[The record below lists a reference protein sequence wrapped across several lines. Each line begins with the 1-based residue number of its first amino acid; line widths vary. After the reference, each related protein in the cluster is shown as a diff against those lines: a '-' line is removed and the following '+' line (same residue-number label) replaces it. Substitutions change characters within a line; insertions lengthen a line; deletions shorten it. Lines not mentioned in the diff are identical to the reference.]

1 MLDNPKKIP
10 ENPRKSGR
18 NRKKTRQY
26 KKRILTRTEIIR
38 MIFKEFVEF
47 EKMRENPV
55 ESEIIRRNM
64 KKSGQ
69 IPKEQERI
77 LKNLTDCKIIRETK

>member
-18 NRKKTRQY
+18 NRKNTRQY
-26 KKRILTRTEIIR
+26 KRIPTRTQRIR
-38 MIFKEFVEF
+38 MIFEEFVEF

-55 ESEIIRRNM
+55 ESEVIRRNM

-69 IPKEQERI
+69 IPKE
-77 LKNLTDCKIIRETK
+77 